1 MKNKFIKFALLVYVV
16 VFSTTPTT
24 FGGGKIQN
32 EDVKSLSDLTG
43 AGGSMSQLIN
53 DTKIYVTAGSLN
65 EQLSTAITNGDIGG
79 SSGINYIQ
87 NFKGSQGTTNWG
99 VCNETQTVTITIAS
113 PAVFTNGSAH
123 GFSVNQPLT
132 FTTTGSLP
140 TGLTAG
146 TTYFVSS
153 VPSSTTYQ
161 VSATLGGT
169 SLNTSGTQS
178 GTHTQHPAY
187 PVSCSSGSLSG
198 LSFTSTSSSPLRT
211 NYNNFV
217 LTQTNSTVIQGQG
230 INYAFTIGAADQAK
244 ALSVQFDYNASST
257 FVASGGLAGSAGG
270 TGVDSDLE
278 VFMYDVTNA
287 ALIPISPKV
296 ITAQGSNN
304 FTFKGIFQTASNS
317 TSYKLIIYAATS
329 NANATGWTFKFT
341 NVQVGPQ
348 TIIQGPAITDFI
360 SAGTTIITATSS
372 NPTKGTSVTD
382 TMYWRRIGDSM
393 QVTINYRQTAA
404 GSSGSGD
411 YLFQIP
417 TGYSIDTT
425 KVKAYTTIIGG
436 NTAWQLDSNVGFG
449 SASNTAGPTN
459 GVGPVVVYDSTHVRI
474 FVVQSNNASTNTI
487 GAVSG
492 TFFNCGDTNF
502 NFAASFTVP
511 IVGWSSTSQMS
522 SDTDSRVVSSVVT
535 GTAASTSTNGTVI
548 FPSVVVDK
556 TGSYNTST
564 GVFTAPISGI
574 YDVYGNVFSTNSVT
588 YNLAVNGS
596 STARALCT
604 GTNCSGTASA
614 NVNAG
619 DQLTVITSGAS
630 GGSIFGHLNFSRK
643 QGPTTVAQTETVMAR
658 YFSSSSTVTSSLG
671 TVVFSTQDR
680 DTHSA
685 YSTSTGNYTCPVSG
699 RYQVNASLILNG
711 TFGTNS
717 NTNLAIQRNGSTVT
731 SSTQYTF
738 SSQSNSPIQINDI
751 VPCLAGDTL
760 RIQAACSATNNI
772 AASTTENFVSI
783 VRVGN
788 Y

>member
-16 VFSTTPTT
+16 VFSTTPAT

-187 PVSCSSGSLSG
+187 PISCSSGSLSG
-198 LSFTSTSSSPLRT
+198 LSFTSTSSSPLRP

-217 LTQTNSTVIQGQG
+217 LTQTNSTVVEGQG
-230 INYAFTIGAADQAK
+230 INYAFTIGSADQAK
-244 ALSVQFDYNASST
+244 VLSIQFDYNASST

-287 ALIPISPKV
+287 TLIPISPKV

-348 TIIQGPAITDFI
+348 VIVQGPAITDFK
-360 SAGTTIITATSS
+360 SAGSNIFTATTTA
-372 NPTKGTSVTD
+372 PTKGANSVD
-382 TMYWRRIGDSM
+382 TLYWKRNGDSM
-393 QVTINYRQTAA
+393 EVYVSYNQTGG
-404 GSSGSGD
+404 GSGGSGD
-411 YLFQIP
+411 YLIQIP

-425 KVKAYTTIIGG
+425 KITPYTTVIG
-436 NTAWQLDSNVGFG
+436 NTNWGGSNNVGECYVNNG
-449 SASNTAGPTN
+449 SSTS
-459 GVGPVVVYDSTHVRI
+459 VGDVIVYDSTHVRFFTVPNAGGTPGVWSSSFFGLNGSTL
-474 FVVQSNNASTNTI
+474 FVSAH
-487 GAVSG
+487 
-492 TFFNCGDTNF
+492 
-502 NFAASFTVP
+502 FTVP
-511 IVGWSSTSQMS
+511 IAGWSSTTSMS

-643 QGPTTVAQTETVMAR
+643 QGPTTVAQTETIMAR
-658 YFSSSSTVTSSLG
+658 YYSSTSSISNTLG
-671 TVVFSTQDR
+671 TVIYSTQDR
-680 DTHSA
+680 DTHNA
-685 YSTSTGNYTCPVSG
+685 YSTGSGNYTCPASG
-699 RYQVNASLILNG
+699 RYQVNASLLNSG

-717 NTNLAIQRNGSTVT
+717 STEIAIQRNGSSVSTRTVY
-731 SSTQYTF
+731 SF
-738 SSQSNSPIQINDI
+738 SSQSNQPIQISDI
-751 VPCLAGDTL
+751 VPCLSGDTI
-760 RIQAACSATNNI
+760 RIQATSSATSSI
-772 AASTTENFVSI
+772 ASSTTENYLSI
-783 VRVGN
+783 VRLGN